1 MILRFIF
8 LVVFLLISSGSFS
21 QELAKK
27 SLSIDDFAS
36 WNRIVNKQI
45 SNNGKYV
52 VYEQNP
58 LKGDGNLHIFSN
70 DNDRIIPRAYKAKI
84 GSENDVVIFNI
95 KQPVDSV
102 RKAKQAK
109 VKKDEMPKDSLG
121 IYLFKQEE
129 LLTYPKVKSYKLAEE
144 NVKWLAFMLEPSEEK
159 NDSVKKADKGKN
171 AGDDLI
177 LFNIDNGDTLCIKN
191 VSEYEWAKKGRA
203 LVYVKQR
210 KDSVNTYSNVF
221 VFNALSG
228 ESSELFSGEGWVK
241 KAVLDEN
248 GDQSAFLFSQDTID
262 EKIYSLYYSL
272 KGEKP
277 AEIVNEATSGM
288 PIGWSPREKGK
299 IEFSRDGKKL
309 YIGTAKSPVPE
320 PKDTLLEED
329 KPHLDIWNWK
339 DRKLQPQQLL
349 EADMEKKRTY
359 LAVYNLPEKRFVQLA
374 DLIIPD
380 VARIQKGDADVAL
393 GSSSI
398 PYQRAAS
405 WTGGGKKDFYLI
417 DLESGIKREIV
428 KEKSSAQ
435 LSPQGKYIIW
445 WESSDSSY
453 YCMSTDIENL
463 GVVSLTKSIP
473 VSFYDEWNDR
483 PMEPSPYGLAGWS
496 EDDRFVYIYDRYD
509 IWKLD
514 PSGDK
519 VPVCVTKTFGR
530 RNTTRLRYEKLDK
543 DLDHIPSAETILLN
557 AIDERTMSVGYFSTK
572 LNAVKDP
579 NLVIMDKFK
588 FSEVVKAKE
597 SDKLI
602 WTKQNVSTFPD
613 IWYSNLE
620 FGHPEKISDGNPQQK
635 EFIWPEIELIEWS
648 SFSGETLKGLLF
660 KPENLKEGS
669 KYPMIVYYYERNSEN
684 RYNYVRPRASRST
697 INISLYT
704 SNGYLVFVPDIT
716 YKVGYPGQS
725 AYNSVVSGTQYLI
738 NKYSFVDKDHIGLQ
752 GHSWGGYQTAW
763 IITQTDMFAAAMA
776 GAPVSNM
783 TSAYGGIRWGTG
795 ISRMSQYEHTQSR
808 IGGTLWDKPLLYIEN
823 SPLFQAPK
831 IKTPLLMMHND
842 NDGAVPWY
850 QGIEMFVAL
859 RRLDKPVWMLNYNGQ
874 PHNLAEESW
883 ANRIDLSKR
892 MFQFFNHYLKGDSAP
907 EWMEKG
913 VPAVDKGKNLGYD

>member
-1 MILRFIF
+1 MISRFIF
-8 LVVFLLISSGSFS
+8 LSIFLLISSGSFS

-58 LKGDGNLHIFSN
+58 LRGDGQLHIFSGE
-70 DNDRIIPRAYKAKI
+70 NDRIIPRAYKAKI

-95 KQPVDSV
+95 KQPVDTV
-102 RKAKQAK
+102 RNAKLAK
-109 VKKDEMPKDSLG
+109 VKKDDMPKDSLG
-121 IYLFKQEE
+121 IYLFKQNE
-129 LLTYPKVKSYKLAEE
+129 LFTYPKVKSFKLAEE
-144 NVKWLAFMLEPSEEK
+144 NVNWLAFMLEPAEEK
-159 NDSVKKADKGKN
+159 SDSVKKADKEKQK
-171 AGDDLI
+171 GDDLI
-177 LFNIDNGDTLCIKN
+177 LFNIDSKDTLCIKN
-191 VSEYEWAKKGRA
+191 VSEYSWAKMGKA

-210 KDSVNTYSNVF
+210 KDSVNTYSSVF
-221 VFNALSG
+221 VFNASSG
-228 ESSELFSGEGWVK
+228 ESAELFSGEGWVK

-248 GDQSAFLFSQDTID
+248 GEQSAFLFSQDTTV
-262 EKIYSLYYSL
+262 EKVYSLYYSL

-277 AEIVNEATSGM
+277 AEIVNETTPGM
-288 PIGWSPREKGK
+288 PIGWSPGENGK

-309 YIGTAKSPVPE
+309 YLGTALKPVPE
-320 PKDTLLEED
+320 PKDTLLDED

-339 DRKLQPQQLL
+339 DKKLQPQQLL
-349 EADMEKKRTY
+349 EADKEKKRTY
-359 LAVYNLPEKRFVQLA
+359 LAIYNLSEKRFVQLA
-374 DLIIPD
+374 DVSIPD
-380 VARIQKGDADVAL
+380 VQRIQKGDAEVAL

-398 PYQRAAS
+398 PYQRASS
-405 WTGGGKKDFYLI
+405 WTGGGKKDYYLI

-428 KEKSSAQ
+428 KNKSYAR

-445 WESSDSSY
+445 WESADSSY
-453 YCMSTDIENL
+453 YCVSTDINNL
-463 GVVSLTKSIP
+463 GIVSLTKKIP
-473 VSFYDEWNDR
+473 VSFYNEWDDR
-483 PMEPSPYGLAGWS
+483 PTEPAPYGMAGWS

-514 PSGDK
+514 PTDER

-543 DLDHIPSAETILLN
+543 DLDHIPSSETILLN
-557 AIDERTMSVGYFSTK
+557 AIDERTMSVGYFSAK
-572 LNAVKDP
+572 MNAVKDP

-588 FSEVVKAKE
+588 YGEVVKAKE
-597 SDKLI
+597 TDKII

-613 IWYSNLE
+613 IWCSNLE
-620 FGHPEKISDGNPQQK
+620 FGHPKKISDGNPQQK
-635 EFIWPEIELIEWS
+635 EFIWPQVELVEWS
-648 SFSGETLKGLLF
+648 SFTGETLKGLLY

-669 KYPMIVYYYERNSEN
+669 KYPMMVYYYERNSEN
-684 RYNYVRPRASRST
+684 RYSYMRPRASRST
-697 INISLYT
+697 INISFYT

-716 YKVGYPGQS
+716 YKTGYPGQS
-725 AYNSVVSGTQYLI
+725 AYNAVVSGTQYLI

-763 IITQTDMFAAAMA
+763 IVTQTDMFAAAMA

-783 TSAYGGIRWGTG
+783 TSAYGGIRWGSG
-795 ISRMSQYEHTQSR
+795 MSRMFQYEHTQSR
-808 IGGTLWDKPLLYIEN
+808 IGGSLWDKPLLYIEN
-823 SPLFQAPK
+823 SPVFQAPK

-859 RRLDKPVWMLNYNGQ
+859 RRLDKPAWLLNYNGQ
-874 PHNLAEESW
+874 PHNLAEGSW

-892 MFQFFNHYLKGDSAP
+892 MFQFFNHYLKGSPAP